1 MAKMANL
8 QRCTISEKQAMQR
21 SMAIASTLIERR
33 LTNELALK
41 RRQLRRIEKEIA
53 QIEAQIRH
61 ARRAGVQTVAAERST
76 SIQRLT
82 VEAAIV
88 NYLNRRTPSEASADE
103 IWPTVQA
110 LGVASRTTLRSY
122 LRRMKEREL
131 LTSPARSKWR
141 LVPGIQAHQDLKAAA
156 APALA
161 ALQGR

>member
-1 MAKMANL
+1 MAASAN
-8 QRCTISEKQAMQR
+8 
-21 SMAIASTLIERR
+21 LIERR
-33 LTNELALK
+33 LANELALK

-88 NYLNRRTPSEASADE
+88 NHLNRRTPPEASGDE
-103 IWPTVQA
+103 MWPVVQA
-110 LGVASRTTLRSY
+110 LGVASRITLRSY
-122 LRRMKEREL
+122 LRRMKERGL
-131 LTSPARSKWR
+131 LLSPSRGKWR
-141 LVPGIQAHQDLKAAA
+141 LAPGVQAHQDLKAAA

-161 ALQGR
+161 ALQKR